1 MSRRFVLLGVILF
14 FFAGCFKEKISA
26 REGPASFTVEILS
39 SDDGGFSG
47 DCASAAPYGT
57 TACRMTFP
65 EEDIPFALSIRA
77 TAIDQNGEF
86 MSTFAGSAQV
96 DIRPGRFNGVGPA
109 GILLNFNAGIAE
121 TDLTLI
127 HAYGETRVWV
137 EDCGSDNSY
146 ATGVSPAL
154 WFEAPRIDQINRTI
168 DNTTSPLVPRSTNV
182 CAITSDPRFGI
193 GTDEEGETA
202 FVGYSHGKTVNAP
215 PPAMGTYLEITGC
228 TKEEYNIGQCAK
240 GPLIVTGITNEGF
253 YVTDLHPDVAAGGFN
268 HLYSFNFN
276 YPADTVVGDLVTS
289 LRGSPVEFTGSTQLS
304 SPTWTVDRKGYSPE
318 LLPTPVTLSA
328 DTYRAAV
335 KTYGRNRSEILDLE
349 ALEGAVVCMD
359 NLAPSANIVNCDVNE
374 SGRIE
379 RQGNLFDNEVDF
391 SESPLTSEQV
401 EACGLTNYVPNNPA
415 EYCCERLCYNDQSF
429 STPGTS
435 LGCSEESAY
444 ILYGQWVAD
453 AYGRYEM
460 TDGEPVKMAI
470 VTRNAQPDF
479 DPFTFAQE
487 QLAKSA
493 ASRDTV
499 KVVGNLRQVLAARP
513 VWVIIAS
520 SPDDIEING
529 TCP

>member
-1 MSRRFVLLGVILF
+1 MIARRLCCCLLTLAL
-14 FFAGCFKEKISA
+14 AGCFKEKIAA
-26 REGPASFTVEILS
+26 REGPASFTVEIISL
-39 SDDGGFSG
+39 DDGAFSG

-57 TACRMTFP
+57 TTCRMAFP
-65 EEDIPFALSIRA
+65 QEDMPFALQIRA
-77 TAIDQNGEF
+77 TALDQNGDF
-86 MSTFAGSAQV
+86 MSSFAGAAQV

-109 GILLNFNAGIAE
+109 GILLGFSAGIAE
-121 TDLTLI
+121 TELTLV

-137 EDCGSDNSY
+137 EDCGSENSY

-182 CAITSDPRFGI
+182 CAISGDPRFGI
-193 GTDEEGETA
+193 GTDEEGETT
-202 FVGYSHGKTVNAP
+202 FVGYSHGQTVNAP

-228 TKEEYNIGQCAK
+228 TKEELNIGTCKK

-276 YPADTVVGDLVTS
+276 YPADMVVGDLITS

-304 SPTWTVDRKGYSPE
+304 SPTWTVDKKGYSPE
-318 LLPTPVTLSA
+318 LLPAPVTLSA

-335 KTYGRNRSEILDLE
+335 KTYGRNRSELLE
-349 ALEGAVVCMD
+349 LEMLEGAVVCMD
-359 NLAPSANIVNCDVNE
+359 NLAPSANLINCDVNE

-379 RQGNLFDNEVDF
+379 RQGSLFDNEVDF
-391 SESPLTSEQV
+391 SDSPLNATQV

-415 EYCCERLCYNDQSF
+415 EYCCERLCYNDISF
-429 STPGTS
+429 DDPETS
-435 LGCSEESAY
+435 IGCSENSAY
-444 ILYGQWVAD
+444 ILYGQWVGD
-453 AYGRYEM
+453 VSGRYEM
-460 TDGEPVKMAI
+460 TDGEPVKMAF

-479 DPFTFAQE
+479 DPFAFAQE
-487 QLAKSA
+487 QLAKSS

-499 KVVGNLRQVLAARP
+499 KIIGNLRQVLAARP

-520 SPDDIEING
+520 SPDDIKING